1 MRFILYVNKSRAIGE
16 KFINKLILIGILE
29 QLELGRAEE
38 QTTLVVGLR
47 IHTERNRCHPVV
59 TGGKWALDGHIQQKL

>member
-1 MRFILYVNKSRAIGE
+1 MRFILYINKSRATGE

-47 IHTERNRCHPVV
+47 IHTE
-59 TGGKWALDGHIQQKL
+59 